1 MRNFV
6 FVAQAKILEIEFS
19 RQSEI
24 ARFKGLQNFTFS
36 SYCKKKLEWCLLK
49 RFVHFFFKI
58 GLPIFLN

>member
-36 SYCKKKLEWCLLK
+36 SYCKKNLNGAYSSVLSIFFLKLAYLY
-49 RFVHFFFKI
+49 F
-58 GLPIFLN
+58 